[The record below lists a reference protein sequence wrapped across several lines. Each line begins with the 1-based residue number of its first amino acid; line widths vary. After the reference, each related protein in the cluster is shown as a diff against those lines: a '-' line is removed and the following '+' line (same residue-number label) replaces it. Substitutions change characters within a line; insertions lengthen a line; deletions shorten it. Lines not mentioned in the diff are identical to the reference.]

1 MSANPRL
8 LYNSQR
14 VLTIVYLFL
23 VAFAS
28 FATCATRLPLCR
40 QPIPIAIQRKDLK
53 AELERAI
60 SATYLQISTGTSLS
74 VKIGSTSLHSADELT
89 ANLLALIPQL
99 AVRIPHSSWDNIQSL
114 HIKSSTSTALPI
126 YSVSLDKEGR
136 FKGPSE
142 AEEAAKAERAA
153 LKEAKEEER
162 MERELQKEQRRIE
175 RSATK
180 DGKGREAKKSEKRK
194 AEVQEDEVEEDV
206 SLTEPI
212 AEAAATPAK
221 GKKAA
226 KAEVAE
232 VEASPRP
239 AKKTKKVKA

>member
-1 MSANPRL
+1 MLTTSCFYLLPSPR
-8 LYNSQR
+8 SPPP
-14 VLTIVYLFL
+14 
-23 VAFAS
+23 
-28 FATCATRLPLCR
+28 PLARSPPRR

-74 VKIGSTSLHSADELT
+74 VKIGSTSLHTPEQLT

-99 AVRIPHSSWDNIQSL
+99 AVKIPHSDWDNIQSL
-114 HIKSSTSTALPI
+114 HIKSATSTSLPI
-126 YSVSLDKEGR
+126 YSVSLDKAGR
-136 FKGPSE
+136 FKGPSDK
-142 AEEAAKAERAA
+142 EEAAKAERAA
-153 LKEAKEEER
+153 LKEAKEEAR

-180 DGKGREAKKSEKRK
+180 DGKGREGKKSEKRK
-194 AEVQEDEVEEDV
+194 AEVEEVEEDV

-212 AEAAATPAK
+212 AEAAAKPAK
-221 GKKAA
+221 AKKEK

-239 AKKTKKVKA
+239 AKKSKKVKA

>member
-1 MSANPRL
+1 LLSPLPHHPRPARHSAT
-8 LYNSQR
+8 
-14 VLTIVYLFL
+14 VT
-23 VAFAS
+23 
-28 FATCATRLPLCR
+28 TTPLRR

-74 VKIGSTSLHSADELT
+74 VKIGSTSLHSAEQLT

-99 AVRIPHSSWDNIQSL
+99 AVRIPHSNWDNIQSL
-114 HIKSSTSTALPI
+114 HIKSATSTSLPI

-136 FKGPSE
+136 FKGPSAE
-142 AEEAAKAERAA
+142 EEAAKTERAA

-162 MERELQKEQRRIE
+162 IERELAKEQRRIE

-180 DGKGREAKKSEKRK
+180 DGKGRDGKKSEKRK
-194 AEVQEDEVEEDV
+194 AQVEEVEEDV

-212 AEAAATPAK
+212 AEATKPAK
-221 GKKAA
+221 AKKAA

-239 AKKTKKVKA
+239 AKKSKKVKA